1 MYLSLSNFSPQAIN
15 YRLFYS
21 AEPSE
26 LKSSAAV
33 TKTAV
38 VVNKRQSGKVKHQL
52 GVPTAFV
59 RCLFEFARKAA
70 QIWLAARFLCLLAD
84 F

>member
-1 MYLSLSNFSPQAIN
+1 MFLSLSNFSPQAFN

-33 TKTAV
+33 TKPAV
-38 VVNKRQSGKVKHQL
+38 VVNKHLSEKVIHQL
-52 GVPTAFV
+52 GVLMAFV
-59 RCLFEFARKAA
+59 RCLFEFSRKAA
-70 QIWLAARFLCLLAD
+70 QVWLAARFLCLLAD